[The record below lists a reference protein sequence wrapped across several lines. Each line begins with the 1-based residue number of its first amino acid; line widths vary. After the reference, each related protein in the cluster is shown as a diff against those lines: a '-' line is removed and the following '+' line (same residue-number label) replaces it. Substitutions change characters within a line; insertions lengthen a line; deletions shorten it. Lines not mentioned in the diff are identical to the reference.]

1 MTPKQQAVIDAAKA
15 YRQAKLELFSAIA
28 ELESEEA
35 EASAATAAVRRA
47 LWCTGD
53 EGEALPGVKE

>member
-15 YRQAKLELFSAIA
+15 YRRSVPADKTWDPCAIIDA
-28 ELESEEA
+28 LKNLLAAVADLEA
-35 EASAATAAVRRA
+35 E
-47 LWCTGD
+47 